1 MRVCTT
7 FRWLSGGMLLWAA
20 MLCAAPFDADF
31 TFQQPN
37 GVAINVH
44 GVGDEYFAQFKTAED
59 YTVVYDASLKAYV
72 YAQQAADGDDLES
85 TGQMVGVV
93 DPATLGL
100 SKDLTYGPAARAR
113 FLDRKQA
120 ILADRATRFK
130 SLIEKWQVPVKQTQT
145 SLSAM
150 SSRISAMSSTTIQPR
165 ALAAN
170 TQVQYARGL
179 VILIDFLDVKGNIPV
194 EQINDTMNADGLNAR
209 SVKRFFLDNSNGL
222 LDYENVVIPY
232 YFTMPKNKDY
242 YDDGTKDM
250 GECMG
255 LLFADLMP
263 EMEKHPDYATVI
275 APMLADSYNTFCFAY
290 AGTPNGPWSKGLW
303 PNSTML
309 VNLGAAGLG
318 IGTYCHEAGH
328 SLCGFPDL
336 YAYPSKDPD
345 IKPSVGGAG
354 QYCLMGRGGGQFC
367 AWLKMRA
374 GWADVVDL
382 ERPAPG
388 TSTNLWLSSEGVGY
402 NRFYRYVNPATM
414 GVATNTVG
422 ETNGIEVVTGYTEY
436 YLLENRQAA
445 GWDGGIPSSGI
456 AIWHVDHLGSR
467 DDPRFA
473 FNTNHQNYAC
483 VLMPGDG
490 AWDFNLN
497 KNAGD
502 SMDLY
507 SSTNPS
513 GKREFN
519 DLSSPSARWWNGNS
533 SDLFLENFSAPASYM
548 TFSFRRVVPALTSP
562 RVLPSGR
569 VGTPYTYQMGIYGT
583 AIPFTWEILA
593 GLPSGLSLTVT
604 NGVISG
610 VPDIA
615 GPSAFHVKSTGFNT
629 LSAEDNFAL
638 TIEPRFVAPYLQDF
652 ENNGNLPDGWFAE
665 YPTNLARVAWQFA
678 DGNAYSEEEPAHAF
692 SGNYN
697 AYLGMLNTSTQAVT
711 RLVTPHIQIPSTF
724 RDAELSFW
732 YYLNN
737 SMLRTGEVLRVYFK
751 TDYAAPWLPLAIY
764 SNSVDQWTHVQLNVA
779 DLRGQDVYFAFEG
792 RILGGRGICL
802 DNVWVYDPTP
812 ALAITT
818 GTTLPGATTEQ
829 PYSFT
834 FAATNGVQPYTW
846 TLSGTLP
853 TGFSFVDGVL
863 SGSSAEPQVVAFD
876 VTVTDQNSESATQS
890 CLFVIRK
897 PRADIFREDFESTE
911 PGNYIPSGW
920 TQVFDSTYSTWKT
933 RPSGTQNNF
942 YNTPT
947 ETPDGFQF
955 GYVSSF
961 DAQSTLKAMLISP
974 VIDLRQ
980 YSDDTQLIFYH
991 YMAALDGQQDR
1002 LNVYY
1007 RTNAVSSWIALTNY
1021 AANVSSWTER
1031 SVYLPNRTA
1040 TYQIAF
1046 ESACVY
1052 GAGVAIDL
1060 VRVVEESSVP
1070 VITTQGRLPSANK
1083 GEAYSTLIRA
1093 AGEPTPYVWTLLG
1106 SLPAGF
1112 SLNPLT
1118 GEISGTPTSAGT
1130 SQFAVSVQGWDGA
1143 QWRSSTNAF
1152 SLQVLELTRALSE
1165 NFNAGIPATWS
1176 SEVVFQPTG
1185 MDAAWFGYA
1194 GLPSYVGGIPSTD
1207 YSGSGSNACLAIDP
1221 RIIQVYGACNV
1232 RLLSPPLNL
1241 GNASNLVL
1249 TFKYAMPQYAYVTD
1263 LLRVYYRTNL
1273 TNQWTQIALYTNA
1286 VSVWTDASIS
1296 LPNPNA
1302 TYYLAFDS
1310 FALGGGGIAIDDVS
1324 INGDW
1329 GAERSPFE
1337 EWVYQNFTL
1346 KGLIY
1351 GGDADDVS
1359 GDGIPNLIKY
1369 GMGLD
1374 PIATNTG
1381 LYILGG
1387 VTNLSGDPTL
1397 ADGQYLYL
1405 AYRRALQVT
1414 DLDFHVTSK
1423 TNLADTLEPWTP
1435 LDVVEQS
1442 PWVVGEPGVWAW
1454 VYNFHAVPVTNAP
1467 ARFMRLEV
1475 AIP

>member
-1 MRVCTT
+1 
-7 FRWLSGGMLLWAA
+7 MLLWAA
-20 MLCAAPFDADF
+20 LLCAAPFDADF
-31 TFQQPN
+31 EFNQP
-37 GVAINVH
+37 GGSTIKVH

-59 YTVVYDASLKAYV
+59 YTVIYDSSLKAYV

-85 TGQMVGVV
+85 TGQIVGLA
-93 DPATLGL
+93 DPAMLGL
-100 SKDLTYGPAARAR
+100 SKNLAYGPAARQR

-120 ILADRATRFK
+120 ILADRAIRFK
-130 SLIEKWQVPVKQTQT
+130 DLIEKWQVPVAQTQT
-145 SLSAM
+145 SLSSM
-150 SSRISAMSSTTIQPR
+150 SSRISALSRTTAQPR
-165 ALAAN
+165 ALVAN
-170 TQVQYARGL
+170 TTVQYARGL
-179 VILIDFLDVKGNIPV
+179 IILIDFLDVKGTIPIANI
-194 EQINDTMNADGLNAR
+194 DYTMNADGVNAF

-222 LDYENVVIPY
+222 MDYENVVIPY
-232 YFTMPKNKDY
+232 YFTMPKNKNY
-242 YDDGTKDM
+242 YDDGSKDM

-255 LLFADLMP
+255 LLFEDLWP
-263 EMEKHPDYATVI
+263 EIEKHPDYASVI
-275 APMLADSYNTFCFAY
+275 APLLADSYNTFCFAY

-309 VNLGAAGLG
+309 VNLGTTGLG

-354 QYCLMGRGGGQFC
+354 AYCLMGRGGGQFC

-374 GWADVVDL
+374 GWADIVDMV
-382 ERPAPG
+382 RPAPG
-388 TSTNLWLSSEGVGY
+388 SSTDLWLSSEGVGF

-414 GVATNTVG
+414 GVATNMVG

-436 YLLENRQAA
+436 YLVENRQAA
-445 GWDGGIPSSGI
+445 RWDGGIPSSGI
-456 AIWHVDHLGSR
+456 AVWHVDHQGSR

-497 KNAGD
+497 KNSGD
-502 SMDLY
+502 SMDLF
-507 SSTNPS
+507 SSANPS

-519 DLSSPSARWWNGNS
+519 DLTNPSARWWNGDS
-533 SDLFLENFSAPASYM
+533 SDLFLYNFSAPAAYM
-548 TFSFRRVVPALTSP
+548 TFSFRCVTPALTSS

-569 VGTPYTYQMGIYGT
+569 VGTPYSYQLGVFGT
-583 AIPFTWEILA
+583 SIPFTWEILA
-593 GLPSGLSLTVT
+593 GLPSGLSLTTT
-604 NGVISG
+604 NGVIAG
-610 VPDIA
+610 VPDTA
-615 GPSAFHVKSTGFNT
+615 GLSGFHVKTTGLNT

-638 TIEPRFVAPYLQDF
+638 TIEPMFVAPYLQDF

-665 YPTNLARVAWQFA
+665 YPTNLAQVAWQFT
-678 DGNAYSEEEPAHAF
+678 DGSPYSQEPDHAF
-692 SGNYN
+692 SGSYN

-711 RLVTPHIQIPSTF
+711 RLVSPQIQIPATF

-737 SMLRTGEVLRVYFK
+737 SMMQTGEVLRVYCK
-751 TDYAAPWLPLAIY
+751 TSYVAPWLPLAVY
-764 SNSVDQWTHVQLNVA
+764 TNTVDSWTHTQINVA
-779 DLRGQDVYFAFEG
+779 SLRGQDVYFAFEG
-792 RILGGRGICL
+792 HILGGRGMGL

-818 GTTLPGATTEQ
+818 DATLPVAVTEQ

-846 TLSGTLP
+846 ALSGSLP
-853 TGFSFVDGVL
+853 AGFSFAGGVL
-863 SGSSAEPQVVAFD
+863 SGSSTNAQVVAFD
-876 VTVTDQNSESATQS
+876 VTVTDQNNDTATQS

-897 PRADIFREDFESTE
+897 PRADILHEDFESTE
-911 PGNYIPSGW
+911 SGSYIPSGW
-920 TQVFDSTYSTWKT
+920 TQTFDAYYSTWKT
-933 RPSGTQNNF
+933 RPTGTQNEF

-947 ETPDGFQF
+947 STPDGFQF

-961 DAQSTLKAMLISP
+961 NSESIQKAMLISP

-991 YMAALDGQQDR
+991 YMEELGGQQDR
-1002 LNVYY
+1002 LTVYY

-1031 SVYLPNRTA
+1031 AVYLPNRTA

-1046 ESACVY
+1046 EASCTY
-1052 GAGVAIDL
+1052 GSGVAIDL
-1060 VRVVEESSVP
+1060 IRVVEESSVP
-1070 VITTQGRLPSANK
+1070 VITTQERLPSANK
-1083 GEAYSTLIRA
+1083 GEAYSTFIRA
-1093 AGEPTPYVWTLLG
+1093 MGEPTPHVWSLQG
-1106 SLPAGF
+1106 ALPAGLSF
-1112 SLNPLT
+1112 DLST
-1118 GEISGTPTSAGT
+1118 GEISGTPTYAGT
-1130 SQFAVSVQGWDGA
+1130 SQFTVSVRGWDGA

-1152 SLQVLELTRALSE
+1152 SLQVLELTRALNE
-1165 NFNAGIPATWS
+1165 NFNAGIPAAWS
-1176 SEVVFQPTG
+1176 SEIIFQPNG
-1185 MDAAWFGYA
+1185 VNAAWFSYA
-1194 GLPSYVGGIPSTD
+1194 GLPSYMGSLINSD
-1207 YSGSGSNACLAIDP
+1207 ASGSGSNACFAIDP
-1221 RIIQVYGACNV
+1221 RIVEVYGSCNA

-1249 TFKYAMPQYAYVTD
+1249 TFKYAMPTYAYNTD
-1263 LLRVYYRTNL
+1263 LLRVYYRTHL
-1273 TNQWTQIALYTNA
+1273 TNQWMELALYTNA
-1286 VSVWTDASIS
+1286 VSAWTQTSIP
-1296 LPNPNA
+1296 LPDPSA
-1302 TYYLAFDS
+1302 TYYLAFDG
-1310 FALGGGGIAIDDVS
+1310 FALGGGGIAIDEVS

-1329 GAERSPFE
+1329 GNERTPFE
-1337 EWVYQNFTL
+1337 DWVYQNFTS
-1346 KGLIY
+1346 KGLLY
-1351 GGDADDVS
+1351 GGESDDVS

-1381 LYILGG
+1381 LYIFGG
-1387 VTNLSGDPTL
+1387 VTNLSGDPSL

-1423 TNLADTLEPWTP
+1423 TNLADALEPWTT
-1435 LDVVEQS
+1435 VNVMEQS
-1442 PWVVGEPGVWAW
+1442 PWVVGESGVWAW
-1454 VYNFHAVPVTNAP
+1454 VYNFHAIPVTNAP

-1475 AIP
+1475 ATP